1 MAAARGS
8 WLGLVVIGLAAVGGW
23 LAATPYI
30 GIDHDSVLYV
40 VGAMRRLS
48 PEAYLNDPFFIDAQ
62 DDRTLYSPVLG
73 LFLRLFDVAHGAM
86 AATLVNGLLFLLSAH
101 VFSGRVMRGP
111 GRYLVFLAWV
121 TVPLAYGAQ
130 QVFYVSEGFVTA
142 RGVAVPLS
150 LLGLAAVMARRHA
163 LAALAF
169 AGAFLFHPIMAL
181 PAMAV
186 GLLAGAG
193 RQGIRLLMV
202 GVVGLVLIFAM
213 AAAGWLTA
221 VDGTWMANLRHDQ
234 LVFVSSWLEGEGE
247 YFARVLGVLIIAA
260 RLGRRTMR
268 PIYAYTAVVATVG
281 VGVSLWAANWI
292 HPAIVLGAQTWRAMW
307 LADWVAVVAVCDVV
321 LCHMVRRHAPAR
333 LLALLVVALV
343 VAAGDHK
350 GWALLAIG
358 PLLWVWRRCPIQM
371 CESRL
376 RRYQPL
382 GHMFAILAIALRVP
396 AYLAG
401 AAEMA
406 EEHLGSGP
414 VLQVLDGLF
423 RTGGFGLLAWGAWI
437 CSRRAPKAAVL
448 PLFAYA
454 AYATAHW
461 DVQPAER
468 AAWEASYSIDGSKS
482 HFRDIVPR
490 GAVVYWHGATERVWF
505 EMATSGYAS
514 RRHVNGIVF
523 SKRRTDM
530 LIPRMER
537 VLMASADESLFRRF
551 RNADELLAHYRRQM
565 PDFLAEH
572 SGKLFPKAGILSS
585 YERVAPLTHLGI
597 RHLCADPAL
606 DFVVDPLLIEGAA
619 TASFEEQVE
628 KRRVKWYLYRCSDLR
643 A

>member
-8 WLGLVVIGLAAVGGW
+8 WLGLVVVGLAAVGGW

-48 PEAYLNDPFFIDAQ
+48 PDAYLSDPFFIDAQ

-73 LFLRLFDVAHGAM
+73 LFLQLFDVARGAM
-86 AATLVNGLLFLLSAH
+86 AATLVNGLLFLGAAY
-101 VFSGRVMRGP
+101 VFSGRMIRGP
-111 GRYLVFLAWV
+111 GRHLVFLACV
-121 TVPLAYGAQ
+121 TIPLAYGAQ
-130 QVFYVSEGFVTA
+130 EVFYVSEGFVTA
-142 RGVAVPLS
+142 RGAAVPLS
-150 LLGLAAVMARRHA
+150 LLGLAAAIARRQA
-163 LAALAF
+163 MAALAF

-181 PAMAV
+181 PAIAV

-193 RQGIRLLMV
+193 RQGLRLLIA
-202 GVVGLVLIFAM
+202 GVIGLMLVFAT

-221 VDGTWMANLRHDQ
+221 VDGIWMANLRHDQ

-247 YFARVLGVLIIAA
+247 YFARVLGILIVAA

-268 PIYAYTAVVATVG
+268 PIYAYTAVVAAVG
-281 VGVSLWAANWI
+281 VGASLVAANWI
-292 HPAIVLGAQTWRAMW
+292 HPAVVLGAQTWRAMW
-307 LADWVAVVAVCDVV
+307 LADWLAVVAVCDV
-321 LCHMVRRHAPAR
+321 LLRHMVRRHAPAR
-333 LLALLVVALV
+333 LFALLAVALV

-358 PLLWVWRRCPIQM
+358 PFLWLGRRCPVLRW
-371 CESRL
+371 ESWL
-376 RRYQPL
+376 RQYQP
-382 GHMFAILAIALRVP
+382 FALAFAVLVIALRVP

-437 CSRRAPKAAVL
+437 SARRAPKAAVL

-468 AAWEASYSIDGSKS
+468 AVWEASYSIDGSKS
-482 HFRDIVPR
+482 HFKDVIPR

-505 EMATSGYAS
+505 EIATSGYAS

-551 RNADELLAHYRRQM
+551 RNADDLLVHYRRQM
-565 PDFLAEH
+565 PDFLARH
-572 SGKLFPKAGILSS
+572 SGKLFPQAGILSS

-606 DFVVDPLLIEGAA
+606 DFVVDPLLIEGAV